1 MSDDTTPW
9 RLPRGNEIET
19 QRPHGIDTKVAHPA
33 RMYDYYLG
41 GKNNFAADRA
51 AADRILDAAPE
62 ARLVVRE
69 GRAFLRRAVRFAAE
83 QGMTQFL
90 DIGTGL
96 PTEGSVHEVVQA
108 VRPETRVAYVD
119 NDPVVLAHA
128 RALMPGDPRGRVTY
142 TQADAREPDKVL
154 GAADVCEVIDF
165 DKPVAVV
172 LAMLLHFI
180 QDEED
185 PAGIVAR
192 LREAMAPGSLLILS
206 HVTYRSEE
214 LKQLAED
221 VYQRTSSPVVPRTRE
236 EITGLLDGFDLVDPG
251 LVRIPLWRPDPDAP
265 LLDGQELDDIV
276 VFGAVGVRA

>member
-1 MSDDTTPW
+1 MSEGTTPW

-19 QRPHGIDTKVAHPA
+19 QSPQGIDTSVAHPA
-33 RMYDYYLG
+33 RMYDYFLG

-51 AADRILDAAPE
+51 AADQILDAAPE
-62 ARLVVRE
+62 ARLVVQE
-69 GRAFLRRAVRFAAE
+69 GRGFLRRAVRFAAE

-96 PTEGSVHEVVQA
+96 PTEGSVHEVAQA

-128 RALMPGDPRGRVTY
+128 RALMPGDPRGRITY

-154 GAADVCEVIDF
+154 GAADVREVIDF
-165 DKPVAVV
+165 DQPVAVV

-180 QDEED
+180 RDEEEPD
-185 PAGIVAR
+185 GIVAR
-192 LREAMAPGSLLILS
+192 LREVMAPGSMLIVS

-214 LKQLAED
+214 LKQLAEE
-221 VYQRTSSPVVPRTRE
+221 VYERTSSPVVPRTLE
-236 EITGLLDGFDLVDPG
+236 EIAGFLEGFDLVDPG
-251 LVRIPLWRPDPDAP
+251 LVRIPLWRPAPDAP
-265 LLDGQELDDIV
+265 LLSEGELDDIV
-276 VFGAVGVRA
+276 VFGAVGIRM

>member
-19 QRPHGIDTKVAHPA
+19 QSPQGIDTSVAHPA
-33 RMYDYYLG
+33 RMYDYYLD
-41 GKNNFAADRA
+41 GKNNFAVDRA

-62 ARLVVRE
+62 ARLVVQA
-69 GRAFLRRAVRFAAE
+69 GRQFLRRAVRFAAE
-83 QGMTQFL
+83 RGMTQFL

-96 PTEGSVHEVVQA
+96 PTEGSVHEVAQA
-108 VRPETRVAYVD
+108 IRPETRVAYVD

-142 TQADAREPDKVL
+142 TQADAREPDKVI
-154 GAADVCEVIDF
+154 GAADVGEVVDF
-165 DKPVAVV
+165 DQPVVVV

-180 QDEED
+180 RDEED

-192 LREAMAPGSLLILS
+192 LREAMAPGSMLIVS

-214 LKQLAED
+214 LKHLAEE
-221 VYQRTSSPVVPRTRE
+221 VYERTNSPVVPRTRE
-236 EITGLLDGFDLVDPG
+236 EIAALLDGFDLVDPG
-251 LVRIPLWRPDPDAP
+251 LVRIPLWRPEPDAP
-265 LLDGQELDDIV
+265 LLSEEDLDNIV
-276 VFGAVGVRA
+276 VFGAVGIRT